1 MSICI
6 ISMYIFTQWLCIYNR
21 LRLSVIG
28 FIHFFFLISQ
38 TPTSPVFRPMA
49 SLIIQ
54 GKQDQ
59 CCSLL
64 CPENSMI
71 TIFQQVLV
79 QMHGHHHPL
88 NKWSSALFSP
98 ENTASGPLSPRM
110 ASSYVGKG
118 SCRIVDLLPPR
129 DGFKITFHSQK
140 YS

>member
-1 MSICI
+1 
-6 ISMYIFTQWLCIYNR
+6 MYIFTQWLCIYNR

-98 ENTASGPLSPRM
+98 ENTASVPSHHEWHRPMWAKEAVGLWISCLQGMGSKSLFIAKNILRLEMP
-110 ASSYVGKG
+110 SS
-118 SCRIVDLLPPR
+118 
-129 DGFKITFHSQK
+129 
-140 YS
+140 